1 MTSSIGYN
9 PAAYE
14 SPNVYYAGVY
24 EQSEDT
30 AVQNQA
36 SVEANAQ
43 QQQKEQNEEDDQYIW
58 DV

>member
-1 MTSSIGYN
+1 MSAIGAN

-14 SPNVYYAGVY
+14 PPNVYYAGVY

-36 SVEANAQ
+36 TVEANAE
-43 QQQKEQNEEDDQYIW
+43 QQQKEQNNQDDQYIW